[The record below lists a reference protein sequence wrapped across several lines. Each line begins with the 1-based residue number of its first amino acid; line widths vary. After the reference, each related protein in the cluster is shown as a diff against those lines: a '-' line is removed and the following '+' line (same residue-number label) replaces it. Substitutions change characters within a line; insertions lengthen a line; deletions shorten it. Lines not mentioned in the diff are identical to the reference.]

1 MYSCKV
7 WAKFSSIS
15 NRKQIPYYS
24 RNIPVDINGRLDDQ
38 CVCGI
43 PFSKTWAALHA
54 IVFHHWLSA
63 SVWGGLQM
71 TQQHSA
77 REVERMSHSPVCVC
91 VWQTERLRTNE
102 CTALCCRSTVFFL
115 HLCRTLTTSG
125 RALLPTNS
133 AVTSVT
139 HERPLPSQPVCVRAS
154 QSTDAFQVN
163 ERLCV
168 CDHTPYLSVI
178 TVSAFLLL
186 IHHSSLPHFAKA
198 ILAMEIA
205 FGKIQ
210 CVQTAGLHNLLLCC
224 LVPNKVKENT
234 NTSLCFSSDQMS
246 ACPGHVCARRTRLP
260 GQTANL

>member
-1 MYSCKV
+1 MLLCFITGYQPRFGGVCR
-7 WAKFSSIS
+7 WHNSILPE
-15 NRKQIPYYS
+15 RWREWVI
-24 RNIPVDINGRLDDQ
+24 VL
-38 CVCGI
+38 CVC
-43 PFSKTWAALHA
+43 
-54 IVFHHWLSA
+54 VC
-63 SVWGGLQM
+63 
-71 TQQHSA
+71 
-77 REVERMSHSPVCVC
+77 VCVC

-125 RALLPTNS
+125 RALLPTNR
-133 AVTSVT
+133 AVTSVNG
-139 HERPLPSQPVCVRAS
+139 PCPASLFVCVLHNLT
-154 QSTDAFQVN
+154 TDAFQVN

-186 IHHSSLPHFAKA
+186 IHHSSLPHFTKA

-210 CVQTAGLHNLLLCC
+210 CVQTAGLHNLSLCC
-224 LVPNKVKENT
+224 LVPNKVKENI
-234 NTSLCFSSDQMS
+234 NASLHFSSDQMS